1 MTCSK
6 KTTNF
11 LKKYIDLTFL
21 KMANFCTNCG
31 ISLPND
37 IKFCTDCGNKIGQEI
52 PIEDKSK
59 EIKEVENRSEI
70 SQDVNEIANNEG
82 EIAENKGQIRPT
94 KSIENTSTGI
104 DPKYII
110 IGIVAL
116 LIIGA
121 VYTMRTST
129 SSSDN
134 SNPGDIIKQPIQK
147 SQQPKKEQTSS
158 NLKKVEFYNK
168 LNKKVFLAVAY
179 WDVTEKWRSTGY
191 FAIGSKE
198 SYIHSYK
205 STSNLVYYFADGAE
219 STSDKPWWEGNLE
232 FCIDKKNAF
241 NILKSDS
248 RKDLCGKN
256 EVLKNFLKV
265 ELTGAKNTVVRILK

>member
-1 MTCSK
+1 
-6 KTTNF
+6 
-11 LKKYIDLTFL
+11 
-21 KMANFCTNCG
+21 MANFCTNCG

-37 IKFCTDCGNKIGQEI
+37 IKFCTDCGNKIEQDISVENKA
-52 PIEDKSK
+52 EK
-59 EIKEVENRSEI
+59 IKEVENRSEI

-82 EIAENKGQIRPT
+82 EIAENKRQISPT

-147 SQQPKKEQTSS
+147 SIQKSPERTVQKRTVQKAKPKKSKP
-158 NLKKVEFYNK
+158 KKSK
-168 LNKKVFLAVAY
+168 PKKSKPKIA
-179 WDVTEKWRSTGY
+179 STR
-191 FAIGSKE
+191 I
-198 SYIHSYK
+198 
-205 STSNLVYYFADGAE
+205 
-219 STSDKPWWEGNLE
+219 GNLE
-232 FCIDKKNAF
+232 VALNDLPDEMNWEKAKAECAKLGGGWRLPTKTEL
-241 NILKSDS
+241 NILYLNKDKIGGFKHKSSYWSSTEHDHAMTS
-248 RKDLCGKN
+248 LKGKLAWSQAFFVDN
-256 EVLKNFLKV
+256 FISGHMKNKPIR
-265 ELTGAKNTVVRILK
+265 VRMVRSF